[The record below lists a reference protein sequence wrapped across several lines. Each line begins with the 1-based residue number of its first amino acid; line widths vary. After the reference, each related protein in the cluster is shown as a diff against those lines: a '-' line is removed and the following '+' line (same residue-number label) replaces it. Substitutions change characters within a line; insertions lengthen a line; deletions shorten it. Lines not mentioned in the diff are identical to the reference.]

1 MVNKYRVLDVPL
13 IDQTIYDG
21 YVSGAGGYLC
31 SAACLTMVL
40 QYFLESEQVDYD
52 TIANSLI
59 DEGYLDTRGL
69 LSGDYL
75 ERFVCQYL
83 DKYPLIAQYSN
94 KSFNL
99 EYLVKQI
106 AKGKLVIANVPN
118 HYTLITGYKVSEAG
132 NLVFHVNDPFR
143 EHWQP
148 DAQNAVL
155 SNEWVSAR
163 AAEHLGGEA
172 YHIFLRFPAVFICI
186 LFLQEGNPQ
195 NSPVEYEVHKNE

>member
-1 MVNKYRVLDVPL
+1 MVNKHRVFDVPL
-13 IDQTIYDG
+13 IDQTTYDG

-40 QYFLESEQVDYD
+40 QYLLESERVDYN

-75 ERFVCQYL
+75 ERFVCQHL
-83 DKYPLIAQYSN
+83 SKYPLIANYSN
-94 KSFNL
+94 KTFNA

-106 AKGKLVIANVPN
+106 AKRRLIIANVPN
-118 HYTLITGYKVSEAG
+118 HYTLITGYKVSESG
-132 NLVFHVNDPFR
+132 NLDFHVNDPFR

-155 SNEWVSAR
+155 SNEWVSGKELQNIWEGR
-163 AAEHLGGEA
+163 HT
-172 YHIFLRFPAVFICI
+172 IFSSDFLWFSYAICFFRRVI
-186 LFLQEGNPQ
+186 RKIRG
-195 NSPVEYEVHKNE
+195 

>member
-1 MVNKYRVLDVPL
+1 MEFKQRVLDIPL
-13 IDQTIYDG
+13 IDQTTYSG

-59 DEGYLDTRGL
+59 NEGYLDTRGL

-75 ERFVCQYL
+75 ERFVCEHL
-83 DKYPLIAQYSN
+83 DKYPLIAKYSN
-94 KSFNL
+94 KIFNA

-106 AKGKLVIANVPN
+106 ARGKLVIANVPN
-118 HYTLITGYKVSEAG
+118 HYTLITGYKVSQAG
-132 NLVFHVNDPFR
+132 NLDFHVNDPFR

-148 DAQNAVL
+148 DVQNAVL
-155 SNEWVSAR
+155 SNEWVNVK
-163 AAEHLGGEA
+163 ELQNIWDGIHT
-172 YHIFLRFPAVFICI
+172 IFSSD
-186 LFLQEGNPQ
+186 LQRI
-195 NSPVEYEVHKNE
+195 SYIYCFYRRVSRKIRRVA